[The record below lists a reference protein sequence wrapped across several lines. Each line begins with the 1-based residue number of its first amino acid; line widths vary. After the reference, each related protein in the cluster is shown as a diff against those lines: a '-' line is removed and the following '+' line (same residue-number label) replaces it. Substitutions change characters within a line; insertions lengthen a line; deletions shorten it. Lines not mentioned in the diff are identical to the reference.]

1 MSEKK
6 IKRSMH
12 DLGNALKRLK
22 EVMAVSPEENDY
34 VVDAT
39 IQRFEFSFEL
49 FWKTLRLLL
58 VDDGIEAGSPKQ
70 VLVEAYSL
78 GWLADEAKWLSML
91 KARNLTSHVYN
102 EQKAHE
108 IYQLIQQNAPM
119 MQSEY
124 AKLKKRFTDLLD

>member
-1 MSEKK
+1 
-6 IKRSMH
+6 MH
-12 DLGNALKRLK
+12 DLGNALERLK

-49 FWKTLRLLL
+49 FWKTLRLLQI
-58 VDDGIEAGSPKQ
+58 DAGIEVGSPKQ

-102 EQKAHE
+102 EQKANE

-124 AKLKKRFTDLLD
+124 ANLKKRFADLLD